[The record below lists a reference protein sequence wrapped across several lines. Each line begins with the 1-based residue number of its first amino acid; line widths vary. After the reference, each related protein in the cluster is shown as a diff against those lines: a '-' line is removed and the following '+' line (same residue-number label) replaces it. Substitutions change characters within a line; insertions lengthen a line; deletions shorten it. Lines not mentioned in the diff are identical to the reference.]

1 MKYTGHIALIFSLSI
16 TIYLIA
22 DYCTGKAGAKT
33 AVVQMDQLVYEFKGM
48 KEASSDYGRK
58 LDIWKRESDSLEQ
71 QLRGL
76 YQQLREDSI
85 RQDHRRL
92 RQDLARFALLRRS
105 YAEHAQNS
113 QQHAEEKDREMTL
126 GVINQLNE
134 HIKNYAELQGY
145 TVVLCN
151 NGQQPSV
158 GYAAGQADITK
169 EVLAYANARYEGGK

>member
-1 MKYTGHIALIFSLSI
+1 MKYTGHIALIFSLAI
-16 TIYLIA
+16 TIYLLA
-22 DYCTGKAGAKT
+22 EKAGGKTGAKT
-33 AVVQMDQLVYEFKGM
+33 AVVQMDQLVLEFKGM
-48 KEASSDYGRK
+48 KEASTAYGRK
-58 LDIWKRESDSLEQ
+58 LESWNQESDSLER

-85 RQDHRRL
+85 SKNSSRL
-92 RQDLARFALLRRS
+92 KQDLARFALLRRS
-105 YAEHAQNS
+105 YAEHAQSS
-113 QQHAEEKDREMTL
+113 QQQAEEKDREMTL

-134 HIKNYAELQGY
+134 HIKAYAERQGY

-169 EVLAYANARYEGGK
+169 EVLAYANARYEGSK

>member
-1 MKYTGHIALIFSLSI
+1 MKYTGHIALIFSLAI

-22 DYCTGKAGAKT
+22 EKAGGKTGGKT

-48 KEASSDYGRK
+48 KEASDEYGRK
-58 LDIWKRESDSLEQ
+58 LETWNKESDSLEQ

-76 YQQLREDSI
+76 YQQLRRDSI
-85 RQDHRRL
+85 DSDRQRL
-92 RQDLARFALLRRS
+92 KQDLERFELLRRS
-105 YAEHAQNS
+105 YAEQAQS
-113 QQHAEEKDREMTL
+113 ARQRAEEKDREMTL
-126 GVINQLNE
+126 GVINQLNG
-134 HIKNYAELQGY
+134 HIKTYAEQQGY

-169 EVLAYANARYEGGK
+169 EVLAYANARYEGRK